1 MEPGNYNLLLN
12 EIKSAIQGARTRAV
26 LAVNAEMIMLY
37 WQTGKMIA
45 ERQSEE
51 GWSSKVIPRL
61 AIDLKTEFS
70 DLKGYSERNL
80 GRMLAF
86 YKEYPHDIILPQTVA
101 KLPWGHNILL
111 IEKLKDREIRS
122 WYAEQCVENQ
132 WSRETLSNQIK
143 NQLYLRQGKSVS
155 NFSETLPIHHSE
167 LIQQTF
173 KDPYIFDFL
182 SLDEDYRE
190 KDIENQLVKQVQKF
204 LLELGKGFAFIGQQY
219 HLKIAENDYYIDLL
233 FYHTRLKCYVVIEL
247 KNNKFQPEYT
257 GKLNFYLSAVDSLVK
272 QEDDKPTIGL
282 LLCKQKNSIE
292 AEFALRGIQK
302 PMGVSEFQITQQ
314 LPENLKSS
322 LPTIEEIENELK
334 NLK

>member
-1 MEPGNYNLLLN
+1 MQIINYQSLLSD
-12 EIKSAIQGARTRAV
+12 IKSAIHKARLKAI
-26 LAVNAEMIMLY
+26 LAVNSEMIMLY

-45 ERQSEE
+45 ERQNQE

-61 AIDLKTEFS
+61 AVDLKNEFS

-80 GRMLAF
+80 SYMLRFAL
-86 YKEYPHDIILPQTVA
+86 EYPDASILQQSVA

-111 IEKLKDREIRS
+111 IEKIKDKEIRD
-122 WYAEQCVENQ
+122 WYIHQCVENQ

-143 NQLYLRQGKSVS
+143 NQLHTRQGKAVT
-155 NFSETLPIHHSE
+155 NFSETAPIGNSDF
-167 LIQQTF
+167 IQQTF

-182 SLDEDYRE
+182 SLADDYRE
-190 KDIENQLVKQVQKF
+190 KDIENQLVLHVQKF
-204 LLELGKGFAFIGQQY
+204 LLELGKGFAFIGQQF
-219 HLKIAENDYYIDLL
+219 HLKIEENDYYIDLL

-247 KNNKFQPEYT
+247 KNTKFQPEYI

-292 AEFALRGIQK
+292 AEFALRGIHK
-302 PMGVSEFQITQQ
+302 PMGVSEFQITQH

-322 LPTIEEIENELK
+322 LPTIEEIEKELK
-334 NLK
+334 N